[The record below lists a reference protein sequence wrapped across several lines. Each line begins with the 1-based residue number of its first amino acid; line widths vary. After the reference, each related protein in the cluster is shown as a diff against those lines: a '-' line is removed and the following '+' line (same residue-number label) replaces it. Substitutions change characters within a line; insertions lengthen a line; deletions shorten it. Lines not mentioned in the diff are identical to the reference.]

1 LESLV
6 KLALALFLIAFA
18 ASPRPDGSI
27 VGSVTD
33 SWNVPIPFAHVDVT
47 DDETGKVVG
56 RLSRTDGRF
65 TVLGLVVGHRYSI
78 LTRSIGFAPQ
88 RLPSVEAEPIG
99 AGAPAIFKLAPI
111 GVQLS
116 ARTH

>member
-1 LESLV
+1 M
-6 KLALALFLIAFA
+6 KLALAVFLIAFA

-33 SWNVPIPFAHVDVT
+33 SWNMPIPFAHVDLT
-47 DDETGKVVG
+47 DDETGEMVG
-56 RLSRTDGRF
+56 RLSRADGRF
-65 TVLGLVVGHRYSI
+65 TVMGLVVGHHYSI

-99 AGAPAIFKLAPI
+99 TGAPTIFRLAPI

-116 ARTH
+116 VRTR

>member
-1 LESLV
+1 M
-6 KLALALFLIAFA
+6 KLALAVFLIAFA

-33 SWNVPIPFAHVDVT
+33 SWNMPIPFAHVDLT
-47 DDETGKVVG
+47 DDETGEMVG
-56 RLSRTDGRF
+56 RLSRADGRF
-65 TVLGLVVGHRYSI
+65 TVMGLVVGHHYSI

-99 AGAPAIFKLAPI
+99 TGAPAIFRLAPI

-116 ARTH
+116 VRTR

>member
-1 LESLV
+1 M
-6 KLALALFLIAFA
+6 KLALAVFLIAFA

-33 SWNVPIPFAHVDVT
+33 SWNMPIPFAHVDLT
-47 DDETGKVVG
+47 DDETGEMVG
-56 RLSRTDGRF
+56 RLSRADGRF
-65 TVLGLVVGHRYSI
+65 TVMGLVVGHHYSI

-88 RLPSVEAEPIG
+88 RSPSVEAEPIG
-99 AGAPAIFKLAPI
+99 TGAPTIFRLAPI

-116 ARTH
+116 VRTR